1 MILIAAEH
9 LEVVKQ
15 HGERTYPEEGCG
27 VLVGRVSGSVKIVE
41 EVHPTENAR
50 LDSRH
55 NRYLIS
61 PDDILGLERQARAH
75 RREVIGF
82 FHSHPDHEAIPSNY
96 DRDHA
101 WPWYSYVI
109 VSVAEGKA
117 EDVRSWVL
125 TDDRTQFEPEEIE
138 VAQAQAS
145 ASPAMSSHRNT
156 VAQTFPPAKKP
167 AAG

>member
-1 MILIAAEH
+1 MQRARQTAVIHERGEGEKNMILITAEH
-9 LEVVKQ
+9 LELIKR

-27 VLVGRVSGSVKIVE
+27 VLIGRASGSVKTVE

-61 PDDILGLERQARAH
+61 PDDILRLERQARGH

-109 VSVAEGKA
+109 VSVALGKA
-117 EDVRSWVL
+117 GDVRSWVL
-125 TDDRTQFEPEEIE
+125 RDDRSRFESEEIE

-145 ASPAMSSHRNT
+145 ASLR
-156 VAQTFPPAKKP
+156 
-167 AAG
+167 